1 MIDTIADM
9 LTRIRNAYMAKKTDV
24 SVPYSKF
31 KHSLA
36 NVLVAEGW
44 VKSMQVREEAGI
56 KNLLIELKYL
66 EKGEPAVL
74 GIKMVSKPG
83 QRIYVKNTN
92 IPRVLG
98 GLGVTIVSTSRG
110 IMTDKVARKQRVG
123 GEIICQVW

>member
-24 SVPYSKF
+24 LVPYSKF

-36 NVLVAEGW
+36 NVLVTEGW
-44 VKSMQVREEAGI
+44 VKSMQVKEDAGI

-98 GLGVTIVSTSRG
+98 GLGVTIVSTSKG
-110 IMTDKVARKQRVG
+110 IMTDKVARKQKVG